1 MIANNLVYQK
11 RIAIIGGGP
20 VGLTAARL
28 LHLKGVPVTVY
39 ERDKDATARISGG
52 TLDLHKET
60 GQKALK
66 QAGLLDEF
74 YKNSRPT
81 GMLISNKHG
90 EVLMTMKPDTS
101 KPEIDRPV
109 LRKLLLDSL
118 PETTVVW
125 NKHVVSITKEA
136 DVFTLHFQDTT
147 TAKADLVIVA
157 DGGMS
162 KARKAITSTLPEETG
177 TYVIQGEI
185 QNLEADCPAI
195 YALLKANNLADVEDK
210 KSFFMQ
216 QRGDGSLCFYV
227 SFRQSEQWIKDTHLD
242 FTDPSAIRQFL
253 CKLFN
258 GWNPIY
264 SKLFRCCDTYNGFP
278 LRIFHANAIQTPHTG
293 ITVIGDAAHIMPP
306 FGGLGVNMGL
316 KDALLLTNNLT
327 NGNFSTSQSAIDD
340 YEQKMVAYASSVQQE
355 TLAADDRIHNQTEH
369 SSKRFKERLNLK
381 IAKIVQF
388 AALLVMFL
396 TVGVFWGVWLS
407 YSRSYN
413 LFSLDELIHIANVG
427 VQNLAL
433 SMRFIS
439 GTCLALLSATA
450 YFMASKKSKEF
461 YFVLA
466 SIALLVITLVLTVAI
481 EVPINNQIISWAP
494 STAPTNWEEI
504 RNRWQFVN
512 TIRTIAALASFGLF
526 TTAILKPFGQNL
538 FA

>member
-1 MIANNLVYQK
+1 MIATNLVYKK

-39 ERDKDATARISGG
+39 ERDKDASARISGG

-90 EVLMTMKPDTS
+90 DVMMTMKPDKS

-109 LRKLLLDSL
+109 LRKMLLDSI

-125 NKHVVSITKEA
+125 DKHVVSITKKG
-136 DVFTLHFQDTT
+136 DVFSLHFQDNTQ
-147 TAKADLVIVA
+147 AEADLVIVA

-195 YALLKANNLADVEDK
+195 YALLKQNNLADVEDK

-216 QRGDGSLCFYV
+216 HRGDGSLCFYV

-258 GWNPIY
+258 DWNPIY
-264 SKLFRCCDTYNGFP
+264 SELFACCDTYNGFP
-278 LRIFHANAIQTPHTG
+278 LRVFHANAIQTPHTG
-293 ITVIGDAAHIMPP
+293 ITVIGDAAHLMPP

-327 NGNFSTSQSAIDD
+327 NGKFSSIQSALDD
-340 YEQKMVAYASSVQQE
+340 YEQKMVAYASSVQKE
-355 TLAADDRIHNQTEH
+355 TLAADDRIHNQTDH
-369 SSKRFKERLNLK
+369 SGKRFKERMKLK
-381 IAKIVQF
+381 IAKVVQF
-388 AALLVMFL
+388 ATLLVMFL
-396 TVGVFWGVWLS
+396 TIGVFWGVWLS

-433 SMRFIS
+433 PMRFIS

-450 YFMASKKSKEF
+450 YFMAPKKSKEF

-481 EVPINNQIISWAP
+481 EVPINNQIISWTP
-494 STAPTNWEEI
+494 STAPANWEEI

-512 TIRTIAALASFGLF
+512 NIRTIAALASFGLL
-526 TTAILKPFGQNL
+526 TTAILKPFGQNS